1 MTTEL
6 APTSRPIPKN
16 LHVELRGAVTMN
28 DIADLREQMALAFE
42 GQQSVLIDCAHAIHI
57 DTSVLQFLAS
67 LRIEA
72 RMLGVSLQ
80 IQGLP
85 GSVLANAAPRGSTFD
100 DDVTHRLAG

>member
-1 MTTEL
+1 MTTEP
-6 APTSRPIPKN
+6 ASTTRPLSKN
-16 LHVELRGAVTMN
+16 MHVDLRGEVTMN
-28 DIADLREQMALAFE
+28 DISDLRERMVQAFE
-42 GQQSVLIDCAHAIHI
+42 CQQAVLIDCAHATYI

-85 GSVLANAAPRGSTFD
+85 GSVLANAAPRGSLLD
-100 DDVTHRLAG
+100 DMKHRLAG